1 LNSSVDA
8 TIRMKSPRSTPKIQ
22 AVKEQL
28 INNKDGELH
37 IKKEG
42 TEIGTRV
49 RTHSN
54 KSRLREENKDSSSKP
69 APLKEKTRTKD
80 HLKQKSLGSAGIN
93 ALHGAVTTPVW
104 FSLVAMTNQ

>member
-1 LNSSVDA
+1 LDSSVDA
-8 TIRMKSPRSTPKIQ
+8 TIRTKSPRSTPKIC

-28 INNKDGELH
+28 IKNKEGELP

-54 KSRLREENKDSSSKP
+54 KSRLREENKSSSSKP
-69 APLKEKTRTKD
+69 TSVKEKTRTKD
-80 HLKQKSLGSAGIN
+80 HLKQKSLGSAGTN
-93 ALHGAVTTPVW
+93 ALHCADSTPVW
-104 FSLVAMTNQ
+104 FSLVAMPNQ